1 MQVKNI
7 IITGASGLVATQL
20 TLDLLDKT
28 HHCLYLIS
36 TNPTA
41 LEERY
46 AGLAKRIKCCSL
58 ESFNDYAKTS
68 GKSFDACINAGFAR
82 SSLGRPLVD
91 SLEFTFKLA
100 ALVKQLEVKKFI
112 NISSQSV
119 YGKDT
124 EPLWTEDTPLAPD
137 YMYALGKYNTE
148 LITRIV
154 LSNSSVNWTNI
165 RLSSV
170 CENARFMNVFVKN
183 ALSGTPIHLTA
194 GNQGCS
200 FIDVR
205 DVASALTKVIES
217 DINHFDEAY
226 NLGTAEMFT
235 IREIAQKVKRIGD
248 EKYGTSVV
256 ITEETNDNNVKIG
269 MDNTLFKQTFGW
281 HPQYS
286 MDDMIVSLFE
296 MKTNVN
302 GGGYPQAFKIVYGL

>member
-20 TLDLLDKT
+20 TLDLLYKT
-28 HHCLYLIS
+28 PHCLFLIS

-41 LEERY
+41 LEGRY
-46 AGLAKRIKCCSL
+46 VGFANRIKCYTL
-58 ESFNDYAKTS
+58 ESFSDYAKTS
-68 GKSFDACINAGFAR
+68 GKSFDACVNAGFAR
-82 SSLGRPLVD
+82 SSLGRLLVD
-91 SLEFTFKLA
+91 SLEFTYRLVT
-100 ALVKQLEVKKFI
+100 LVKELEVNKFV
-112 NISSQSV
+112 NISSQSI
-119 YGKDT
+119 YGKET
-124 EPLWTEDTPLAPD
+124 EPLWTEDAPLAPD

-148 LITRIV
+148 LITRII
-154 LSNSSVNWTNI
+154 LSKSVVNWTNI

-183 ALSGTPIHLTA
+183 ALSSTPIHITA

-205 DVASALTKVIES
+205 DVASALTKVLES

-235 IREIAQKVKRIGD
+235 IREIAEKVKRIGD

-256 ITEETNDNNVKIG
+256 ITEEANENNVKIG

-281 HPQYS
+281 QPQYS
-286 MDDMIVSLFE
+286 MDDMIISLFE
-296 MKTNVN
+296 METNDN
-302 GGGYPQAFKIVYGL
+302 GGGIRKPLK

>member
-20 TLDLLDKT
+20 TLDLLHNT
-28 HHCLYLIS
+28 QHFLYLVS

-41 LEERY
+41 LKERY
-46 AGLAKRIKCCSL
+46 AGFAKRIKCCSL
-58 ESFNDYAKTS
+58 DSFSDYAKTS
-68 GKSFDACINAGFAR
+68 GERFDACVNAGFAR

-91 SLEFTFKLA
+91 SLEFTYKLVT
-100 ALVKQLEVKKFI
+100 LIKELGVGKFL

-119 YGKDT
+119 YGKET
-124 EPLWTEDTPLAPD
+124 EPLWTEQTPLDPD

-154 LSNSSVNWTNI
+154 LSDSNVKWTNI

-183 ALSGTPIHLTA
+183 ALSGSPIHLTA

-205 DVASALTKVIES
+205 DVSSALIKVIES
-217 DINHFDEAY
+217 DSNHFAETY

-235 IREIAQKVKRIGD
+235 IREIAEKVKQIGD
-248 EKYGTSVV
+248 TMYGTSVV

-269 MDNTLFKQTFGW
+269 MDNTLFKKTFGW
-281 HPQYS
+281 QPQFS
-286 MDDMIVSLFE
+286 MDEMIISLFE

-302 GGGYPQAFKIVYGL
+302 GGYPQAFKIVYGL

>member
-1 MQVKNI
+1 MKKNI

-20 TLDLLDKT
+20 TLDLLNNT
-28 HHCLYLIS
+28 NHFLYLVS

-41 LEERY
+41 LKERY
-46 AGLAKRIKCCSL
+46 AGFAKRIKCCSL
-58 ESFNDYAKTS
+58 DSFSDYAKTS
-68 GKSFDACINAGFAR
+68 GERFDACVNAGFAR

-91 SLEFTFKLA
+91 SLEFTYKLV
-100 ALVKQLEVKKFI
+100 ALIKELGVGKFL

-119 YGKDT
+119 YGKET
-124 EPLWTEDTPLAPD
+124 EPLWTEQTPLDPD

-154 LSNSSVNWTNI
+154 LSDSNVKWTNI

-183 ALSGTPIHLTA
+183 ALSGSPIHLTA
-194 GNQGCS
+194 SNQGCS

-205 DVASALTKVIES
+205 DVSSALIKVIES
-217 DINHFDEAY
+217 DINHFAEAY

-235 IREIAQKVKRIGD
+235 IREIAEKVKQIGD
-248 EKYGTSVV
+248 TMYGTSVV

-269 MDNTLFKQTFGW
+269 MDNTLFKKTFGW
-281 HPQYS
+281 QPQFS
-286 MDDMIVSLFE
+286 MDEMIISLFE
-296 MKTNVN
+296 IKTNVN
-302 GGGYPQAFKIVYGL
+302 GGYPQAFKIVYGL

>member
-20 TLDLLDKT
+20 TLDLLNNT
-28 HHCLYLIS
+28 NHFLYLVS

-41 LEERY
+41 LKDRY
-46 AGLAKRIKCCSL
+46 AGFSKRIKCCTL
-58 ESFNDYAKTS
+58 DSFCDYAKAS
-68 GKSFDACINAGFAR
+68 GERFDACVNAGFAR

-91 SLEFTFKLA
+91 SLEFTYR
-100 ALVKQLEVKKFI
+100 LVTLIKELGVGKFI

-119 YGKDT
+119 YGKEA
-124 EPLWTEDTPLAPD
+124 EPLWTEQTPLDPD

-154 LSNSSVNWTNI
+154 LSDSNVKWTNI

-183 ALSGTPIHLTA
+183 ALSGSPIHLTA
-194 GNQGCS
+194 GNQICS

-205 DVASALTKVIES
+205 DVSSALIKVIES
-217 DINHFDEAY
+217 DINHFAEAY

-235 IREIAQKVKRIGD
+235 IREIAEKVKQIGD
-248 EKYGTSVV
+248 TMYDTSVV
-256 ITEETNDNNVKIG
+256 ITEEANENHIKIG
-269 MDNTLFKQTFGW
+269 MDNSLFKNTFKW
-281 HPQYS
+281 KPSYS
-286 MDDMIVSLFE
+286 MDDMIISLFE
-296 MKTNVN
+296 MKINVN
-302 GGGYPQAFKIVYGL
+302 GGGFRKRLK

>member
-28 HHCLYLIS
+28 PHCLYLVS

-41 LEERY
+41 LEGRY
-46 AGLAKRIKCCSL
+46 AGFEKRIKCYTL
-58 ESFNDYAKTS
+58 ESFSDYAKTS
-68 GKSFDACINAGFAR
+68 GTSFDACVNTGFAR

-91 SLEFTFKLA
+91 SLEFTYRLVT
-100 ALVKQLEVKKFI
+100 LVKELEVKKFI
-112 NISSQSV
+112 NISSQSI
-119 YGKDT
+119 YGKET

-154 LSNSSVNWTNI
+154 LSKSIVNWTNI

-205 DVASALTKVIES
+205 DVASALIKVLES
-217 DINHFDEAY
+217 DINQFAEAY

-235 IREIAQKVKRIGD
+235 IREIAKKVKRIGE

-256 ITEETNDNNVKIG
+256 ITEETNENNVKIG

-281 HPQYS
+281 QPQYS
-286 MDDMIVSLFE
+286 MFDMIISLFE
-296 MKTNVN
+296 MKN
-302 GGGYPQAFKIVYGL
+302 KC

>member
-20 TLDLLDKT
+20 TLDLLNNT
-28 HHCLYLIS
+28 QHYLYLVS

-41 LEERY
+41 LKDRY
-46 AGLAKRIKCCSL
+46 AGFTKMIKCCTL
-58 ESFNDYAKTS
+58 DSFSDYAKAS
-68 GKSFDACINAGFAR
+68 GERFDACVNAGFAR

-91 SLEFTFKLA
+91 SLEFTYKLVT
-100 ALVKQLEVKKFI
+100 LIKELGVDKFI
-112 NISSQSV
+112 NLSSQSV
-119 YGKDT
+119 YGKET
-124 EPLWTEDTPLAPD
+124 EPLWTEQTPLDPD

-154 LSNSSVNWTNI
+154 LSDSNVKWTNI

-183 ALSGTPIHLTA
+183 ALSGSPIHLTA
-194 GNQGCS
+194 GSQGCS

-205 DVASALTKVIES
+205 DVSSAMIKVIES
-217 DINHFDEAY
+217 DSNHLAEAY

-235 IREIAQKVKRIGD
+235 IREIAEKVKQIGD
-248 EKYGTSVV
+248 TMYGTSVV
-256 ITEETNDNNVKIG
+256 ITEEANDNHIKIG
-269 MDNTLFKQTFGW
+269 MDNSLFKKTFNW
-281 HPQYS
+281 EPSYS
-286 MDDMIVSLFE
+286 MDDMIISLFE

-302 GGGYPQAFKIVYGL
+302 GGGGIL

>member
-1 MQVKNI
+1 MKTNI

-20 TLDLLDKT
+20 SLDLLHNT
-28 HHCLYLIS
+28 QHFLYLVS

-41 LEERY
+41 LKDRY
-46 AGLAKRIKCCSL
+46 AGFAERVKCCTL
-58 ESFNDYAKTS
+58 DSFSDYAKAS
-68 GKSFDACINAGFAR
+68 GERFDACVNAGFAR

-91 SLEFTFKLA
+91 SLEFTYR
-100 ALVKQLEVKKFI
+100 LVTLIKELGVGKFI

-119 YGKDT
+119 YGKET
-124 EPLWTEDTPLAPD
+124 EPLWTEQTPLDPD

-154 LSNSSVNWTNI
+154 LSDSNVKWTNI

-183 ALSGTPIHLTA
+183 ALSASPIHLTA

-205 DVASALTKVIES
+205 DVSSALIKVIES
-217 DINHFDEAY
+217 DINHFSEAY
-226 NLGTAEMFT
+226 NLGTAGMFT
-235 IREIAQKVKRIGD
+235 IKEIAEKVKQIGD
-248 EKYGTSVV
+248 TMYGTSVV
-256 ITEETNDNNVKIG
+256 ITEEANENHIKIG
-269 MDNTLFKQTFGW
+269 MDNSLFKKTFNW
-281 HPQYS
+281 KPSYS
-286 MDDMIVSLFE
+286 MDDMIISLFE

-302 GGGYPQAFKIVYGL
+302 GGVSASV

>member
-1 MQVKNI
+1 M
-7 IITGASGLVATQL
+7 VATQL
-20 TLDLLDKT
+20 ILDLLDKT
-28 HHCLYLIS
+28 LHNLFLVS
-36 TNPTA
+36 TNPSR

-46 AGLAKRIKCCSL
+46 ADSKNRVRCYTL
-58 ESFNDYAKTS
+58 ESFSDYAKTS
-68 GKSFDACINAGFAR
+68 GESFDVCINAGFAR

-91 SLEFTFKLA
+91 SLEFTFQLA

-112 NISSQSV
+112 NISSQSI

-124 EPLWTEDTPLAPD
+124 EPLWTEQTPLAPD

-154 LSNSSVNWTNI
+154 LSDSKVNWTNI

-205 DVASALTKVIES
+205 DVASALIKVIES
-217 DINHFDEAY
+217 EINHFDEAY

-302 GGGYPQAFKIVYGL
+302 GGVSASF

>member
-20 TLDLLDKT
+20 TLDLLNNT
-28 HHCLYLIS
+28 HHYLYLVS

-41 LEERY
+41 LEDRY
-46 AGLAKRIKCCSL
+46 AGFAKRIKCCTL
-58 ESFNDYAKTS
+58 DSFSDYAKAS
-68 GKSFDACINAGFAR
+68 GERFDACVNAGFAR

-91 SLEFTFKLA
+91 SLEFTYKLVT
-100 ALVKQLEVKKFI
+100 LIKELGVGKFI

-119 YGKDT
+119 YGKET
-124 EPLWTEDTPLAPD
+124 EPLWTEQTPLDPD

-154 LSNSSVNWTNI
+154 LSDSNVKWTNI

-183 ALSGTPIHLTA
+183 ALSGSPIHLTA

-205 DVASALTKVIES
+205 DVSSALIKVIES
-217 DINHFDEAY
+217 DSNHFAEAY

-235 IREIAQKVKRIGD
+235 IREIAEKVKQIGD
-248 EKYGTSVV
+248 TMYGSSVV
-256 ITEETNDNNVKIG
+256 ITEEANDNHIKIG
-269 MDNTLFKQTFGW
+269 MDNSLFKKTFNW
-281 HPQYS
+281 EPSYS
-286 MDDMIVSLFE
+286 MDDMIISLFK

-302 GGGYPQAFKIVYGL
+302 GKVFFSI

>member
-20 TLDLLDKT
+20 TLDLLNNT
-28 HHCLYLIS
+28 HHYLYLVS

-41 LEERY
+41 MKDRY
-46 AGLAKRIKCCSL
+46 AGFTKRIKCCTL
-58 ESFNDYAKTS
+58 DSFSDYAKAS
-68 GKSFDACINAGFAR
+68 GERFDACVNAGFAR
-82 SSLGRPLVD
+82 SSLGRLLVD
-91 SLEFTFKLA
+91 SLEFTYKLVT
-100 ALVKQLEVKKFI
+100 LIKELGVGKFI

-119 YGKDT
+119 YGKET
-124 EPLWTEDTPLAPD
+124 EPLWTEQTPLDPD

-154 LSNSSVNWTNI
+154 LSDSNVKWTNI

-183 ALSGTPIHLTA
+183 ALSGSPIHLTA

-205 DVASALTKVIES
+205 DVSSALIKVIES
-217 DINHFDEAY
+217 DSNNFAEAY

-235 IREIAQKVKRIGD
+235 IREIAEKVKQIGD
-248 EKYGTSVV
+248 TMYGSSVV
-256 ITEETNDNNVKIG
+256 ITEEANDNHIKIG
-269 MDNTLFKQTFGW
+269 MDNSLFKKTFNW
-281 HPQYS
+281 EPSYS
-286 MDDMIVSLFE
+286 MDDMIISLFE

-302 GGGYPQAFKIVYGL
+302 GGGEGIL

>member
-7 IITGASGLVATQL
+7 IITGSSGLVATQL

-28 HHCLYLIS
+28 PHCLYLVS

-41 LEERY
+41 LEGRY
-46 AGLAKRIKCCSL
+46 TGFAKKIKCCTL
-58 ESFNDYAKTS
+58 ENFSNYAKTS
-68 GKSFDACINAGFAR
+68 GKSFDACVNAGFAR

-91 SLEFTFKLA
+91 SLEFTYRLVT
-100 ALVKQLEVKKFI
+100 LVKELKVKKFL

-183 ALSGTPIHLTA
+183 ALSGNPIHLTA

-217 DINHFDEAY
+217 DIYHFDEAY

-235 IREIAQKVKRIGD
+235 IREIAEKVKRIG
-248 EKYGTSVV
+248 ETSYDASVL
-256 ITEETNDNNVKIG
+256 ITEDANDNNVKIG
-269 MDNTLFKQTFGW
+269 MDNTLFKQTFDW
-281 HPQYS
+281 QPQYT
-286 MDDMIVSLFE
+286 MDDMITSLFE
-296 MKTNVN
+296 MVINVN
-302 GGGYPQAFKIVYGL
+302 GGGIRKLLK